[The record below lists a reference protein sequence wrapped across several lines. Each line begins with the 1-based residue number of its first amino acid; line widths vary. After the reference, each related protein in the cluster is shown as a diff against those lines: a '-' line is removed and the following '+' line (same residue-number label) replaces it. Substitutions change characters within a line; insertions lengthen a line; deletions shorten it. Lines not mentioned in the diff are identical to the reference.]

1 MDMALKKDLRDK
13 LEAITPEYGMMEL
26 NYSSFLRCCGYRC
39 QPLSAADS
47 VEAISVL
54 LDVAGG
60 IKLEVEVDG
69 ARNGGEWFGSG
80 QVWQVKHKNG
90 RKKDDERENI
100 PPGETVPIGKTQDE
114 EEVEGKKELAWW
126 VKNFWSAFDALNE

>member
-1 MDMALKKDLRDK
+1 MSLKKDLRDK

-26 NYSSFLRCCGYRC
+26 SYSSFLRCCGYRC

-47 VEAISVL
+47 VEAVSVL

-80 QVWQVKHKNG
+80 QVWQVKQRNA

-100 PPGETVPIGKTQDE
+100 PPGGTVPIGKTPDE
-114 EEVEGKKELAWW
+114 EELETKKELAWW